1 MLPVEIMALLDKA
14 DALLGSDEA
23 GYGAYAGPLVVSA
36 VLAPKDW
43 VPPAGLTDSKKMS
56 DADRR
61 ETAKALIADPRIFWQ
76 TLWTHAPEIDE
87 ENVYY
92 ANLRMHTRVVEAGLF
107 KAAELYPGKR
117 IIAVVDGN
125 LQIPHAVSL
134 PKADLSI
141 RVCSAASV
149 LAKVARDTWM
159 EKLDTEFPGYGFAG
173 HKGYGVPEHTAAL
186 EKLGVSDVHRKS
198 FGPIA
203 KLMKKNE
210 VGVLDLME
218 IMMGDDLV

>member
-1 MLPVEIMALLDKA
+1 MTLLGSA

-61 ETAKALIADPRIFWQ
+61 ETAKALIADRQIFWQ
-76 TLWTHAPEIDE
+76 TLWTQAPEIDE
-87 ENVYY
+87 ENVFYS
-92 ANLRMHTRVVEAGLF
+92 NIRMHTRVVEHGLA
-107 KAAELYPGKR
+107 KAEDIYPGKR
-117 IIAVVDGN
+117 VIAVVDGN

-134 PKADLSI
+134 PKADQSVI
-141 RVCSAASV
+141 ACSAASV

-159 EKLDTEFPGYGFAG
+159 EKLDTEYPGYGFAA
-173 HKGYGVPEHTAAL
+173 HKGYGTPEHTAAL

-198 FGPIA
+198 FAPIA
-203 KLMKKNE
+203 RLLKKNE
-210 VGVLDLME
+210 IGVLDLME
-218 IMMGDDLV
+218 MMGDG

>member
-1 MLPVEIMALLDKA
+1 VLPIEIMALLDKA

-56 DADRR
+56 DGDRR

-92 ANLRMHTRVVEAGLF
+92 ANIRMHTHVIEQGLAKAEA
-107 KAAELYPGKR
+107 LYPGKR
-117 IIAVVDGN
+117 VIAVVDGN
-125 LQIPHAVSL
+125 LQIPHAASL
-134 PKADLSI
+134 PKADRDVL
-141 RVCSAASV
+141 VCSAASV

-159 EKLDTEFPGYGFAG
+159 EKLDTEYPGYGFASS
-173 HKGYGVPEHTAAL
+173 KGYGTPAHQAAL
-186 EKLGVSDVHRKS
+186 VKLGVSNVHRKS
-198 FGPIA
+198 FAPIA
-203 KLMKKNE
+203 AFLKKNE
-210 VGVLDLME
+210 ISVLDLME
-218 IMMGDDLV
+218 ILMGDD